1 MANEPKI
8 AILFDATDRHPGAAP
23 RGPSQCNSLV
33 RLFSGRAKSERAR
46 PFIAAA
52 LCAAFLFGP
61 EHAPAATIVGPNSYR
76 EAIAQAKPGSVIQLE
91 PGEYNGGLPIEGLSG
106 TADNPIV
113 IEAADPSQPPRFLAS
128 PGRNT
133 VSIVDASYIALRN
146 LVLDGH
152 DVPVD
157 AVKAEGHSRFA
168 HHITIEGLRII
179 GHGSDQSIVG
189 ISTKCPAWG
198 WIIRRNVI
206 IRAGTGMY
214 LGDSDG
220 SAPFFAGL
228 IEYNLVVD
236 PRGYAIQIKHQVTR
250 SADHGEPI
258 DPQTTII
265 RQNVLSKLDNASDG
279 EMARPNLLVG
289 HFPRSGP
296 GSDDRYAIYGNLLYA
311 NHTEALFQGEGN
323 AALYANLFVNPFG
336 DAVHIQPHN
345 DVPKAIWLFNNTI
358 VAAGR
363 GIALRGATRSY
374 LRSLR
379 ANILFSKGNALSGA
393 YPGNLIG
400 KYRDADKYLVAPRVP
415 PGQMNLRLKP
425 AAAQNGEGGLI
436 PRKSFPDADRDFEG
450 SPIAEGD
457 LGAYAR
463 AGSPLQWAPSIS
475 IKPAVKP

>member
-1 MANEPKI
+1 MADGPKI
-8 AILFDATDRHPGAAP
+8 AI
-23 RGPSQCNSLV
+23 
-33 RLFSGRAKSERAR
+33 

-52 LCAAFLFGP
+52 LCSPFFFAA
-61 EHAPAATIVGPNSYR
+61 EHAPAATVVGPDSYR
-76 EAIAQAKPGSVIQLE
+76 AAIAQAKPGSVIELE
-91 PGEYNGGLPIEGLSG
+91 PGEYNGGLLIDRLSG
-106 TADNPIV
+106 TADQPIV
-113 IEAADPSQPPRFLAS
+113 IEAADPSQPPRFLAN

-133 VSIVDASYIALRN
+133 VSIVNASYVVLRN
-146 LVLDGH
+146 LVLDGRN
-152 DVPVD
+152 VPVD
-157 AVKAEGHSRFA
+157 AVKAEGHSKFA

-206 IRAGTGMY
+206 VRAGTGMY

-236 PRGYAIQIKHQVTR
+236 PRGYGIQIKHQVAR
-250 SADHGEPI
+250 SEDHGEPI
-258 DPQTTII
+258 GPQTTII
-265 RQNVLSKLDNASDG
+265 RHNVLSKLDNASEG

-296 GSDDRYAIYGNLLYA
+296 GMNDRYAIYGNFLYA

-323 AALYANLFVNPFG
+323 VALYVNLFANPFG

-358 VAAGR
+358 VAAGS
-363 GIALRGATRSY
+363 GIVLRGEARSY

-379 ANILFSKGNALSGA
+379 ANIVFSEGHALSGA

-400 KYRDADKYLVAPRVP
+400 EYRDVDKYLVAPRDL
-415 PGQMNLRLKP
+415 PGRMNLRLKR
-425 AAAQNGEGGLI
+425 AAARNGAGRLI
-436 PRKSFPDADRDFEG
+436 PRESLPDVDRDFEG
-450 SPIAEGD
+450 LPLAEGD
-457 LGAYAR
+457 VGAYAR
-463 AGSPLQWAPSIS
+463 GTRLLDWAPSIS
-475 IKPAVKP
+475 IKPAVRP